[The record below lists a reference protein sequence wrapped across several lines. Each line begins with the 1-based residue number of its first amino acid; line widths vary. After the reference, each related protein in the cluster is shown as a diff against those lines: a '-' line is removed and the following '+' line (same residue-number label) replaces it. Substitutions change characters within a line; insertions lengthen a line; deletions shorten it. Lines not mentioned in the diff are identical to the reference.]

1 METKERPMY
10 EVLITK
16 NGTTRR
22 YTFSVGSDPQ
32 RAAYEY
38 ACMAQEMADW
48 GGYTVEIEVKEIA

>member
-1 METKERPMY
+1 MY

-48 GGYTVEIEVKEIA
+48 GGYTIEIEVKEIA